1 MAQNK
6 KIDDVVHVV
15 ILDAE
20 VLASELVG
28 LRVHDGQLQTT
39 EAGRPNLILH
49 PDDLHHITQT
59 AIYNTILIHSRVF
72 SKGPSHQIT

>member
-6 KIDDVVHVV
+6 KINDVVHVV

-28 LRVHDGQLQTT
+28 LRVHDG
-39 EAGRPNLILH
+39 
-49 PDDLHHITQT
+49 
-59 AIYNTILIHSRVF
+59 
-72 SKGPSHQIT
+72 